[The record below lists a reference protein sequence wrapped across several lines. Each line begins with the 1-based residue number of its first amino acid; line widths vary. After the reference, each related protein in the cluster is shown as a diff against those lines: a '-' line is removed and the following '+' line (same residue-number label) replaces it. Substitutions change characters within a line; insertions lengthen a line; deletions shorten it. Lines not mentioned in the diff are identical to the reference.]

1 MPTHSKKH
9 SKKHSKVGKVKNSKV
24 KSSKLD
30 PEEKLRRRKL
40 FNIYLARKLAKR
52 KGELVDIA
60 VKPKETRHGRA
71 HLDTVSEFGCS
82 FPIDKPIHELELIG
96 QTTQDDKSS
105 KRQRRLEFLKYGKK
119 SSIVCDFYKV
129 LCNILNGLDGNSQ
142 HPAHIVFTASGGNL
156 ITFLAKLI
164 INILETPTGNLLKYN
179 EMILKALEKMNGSYT
194 RRSVIES
201 IYDHFNTDEGQKLIS
216 VFKDVLSFS
225 DFDFNIS
232 YNKLPEEEEGSQKKQ
247 KVPVKSDF
255 VTDFVQFLLIRLKSS
270 GKCGTTTEEPEKTLE
285 EKTHV
290 KEYEEKIIKA
300 ACYATVN
307 TAAYKDRFKAVGLD
321 APTIHSL
328 FHSQMQ
334 DKYLD
339 VLNEIISTNASEKEK
354 EKLDDCLTF
363 LSSLKQRKSSNE
375 QATKHNVSVI
385 SSLYPTDQ
393 TDALIEHTRMYT
405 IHINA
410 YIEKWL
416 AGELTIEQAP
426 AYHNMPYEH
435 PKSYHELAR
444 CFETIDDIMF
454 EHDGLIVKLL
464 SDIIHYILREEKI
477 FHTGYLLETINDSYR
492 GSEGCPDPVTMAPT
506 TMNYSPFIDE
516 DYEEA
521 ENTALYRV
529 VKLYD
534 TLLDSKIY
542 PEGAQIILIPVNGA
556 PPQPSVAPP
565 GAPPGVLPVAPSG
578 APPFAPSSVLP
589 VAPPV
594 APPGAPSGA
603 PPFAPSGAPSGVLPG
618 APSVAPSGV
627 LPVAPS
633 EDLDFDD
640 LDIRAL
646 LEASYDNEPL
656 GNLPDAQRSKA
667 PENYGTNFYDVLNLY
682 NDYDKYDKYDDYD
695 DLDDF
700 DFDAFYDSYMSPAP
714 ASTLASGI
722 VRKLRIKK
730 PLTKKRQKKSNTHR
744 KGKTSRKGRISRKGK
759 ISRKGNTHRKGKTSR
774 KGSTSRKQ
782 KLRQNKI

>member
-1 MPTHSKKH
+1 
-9 SKKHSKVGKVKNSKV
+9 
-24 KSSKLD
+24 
-30 PEEKLRRRKL
+30 
-40 FNIYLARKLAKR
+40 
-52 KGELVDIA
+52 
-60 VKPKETRHGRA
+60 
-71 HLDTVSEFGCS
+71 
-82 FPIDKPIHELELIG
+82 
-96 QTTQDDKSS
+96 
-105 KRQRRLEFLKYGKK
+105 
-119 SSIVCDFYKV
+119 
-129 LCNILNGLDGNSQ
+129 
-142 HPAHIVFTASGGNL
+142 
-156 ITFLAKLI
+156 
-164 INILETPTGNLLKYN
+164 
-179 EMILKALEKMNGSYT
+179 
-194 RRSVIES
+194 
-201 IYDHFNTDEGQKLIS
+201 
-216 VFKDVLSFS
+216 
-225 DFDFNIS
+225 
-232 YNKLPEEEEGSQKKQ
+232 
-247 KVPVKSDF
+247 
-255 VTDFVQFLLIRLKSS
+255 
-270 GKCGTTTEEPEKTLE
+270 
-285 EKTHV
+285 THV

-565 GAPPGVLPVAPSG
+565 GAPP
-578 APPFAPSSVLP
+578 FAPSSVLP

-594 APPGAPSGA
+594 APPGAPSGVL
-603 PPFAPSGAPSGVLPG
+603 PGAPSGVLPG

-633 EDLDFDD
+633 GAPPEDLDFDD

-744 KGKTSRKGRISRKGK
+744 KGKTSRKG
-759 ISRKGNTHRKGKTSR
+759 
-774 KGSTSRKQ
+774 STSRKQ